1 MTKYVIINKYTEKL
15 YRDLAALYDST
26 DIPINEDVLLYV
38 QAPDSL
44 AELINLEIPNKI
56 LDTENTKYNV
66 VTGTWTVVSKDS
78 PLADVQQNRL
88 AELNAR
94 KAEVARYLTI
104 QDLPAKLQTD
114 IQAYSAE
121 LNNFVLPEDTG
132 PRDPDLPVLI
142 SWPVKPW
149 E

>member
-15 YRDLAALYDST
+15 YRDLAALYDNT
-26 DIPINEDVLLYV
+26 DIPINEDILLYV

-56 LDTENTKYNV
+56 LDTENTKYNI